1 MITLHIKLKLNY
13 RRIWPILLFLH
24 QNLTMKI
31 KCVLYVLYVLY
42 MCLYACRSF
51 SLSIYICMYIHV
63 YIYIYIYIPE
73 TRRYD
78 EGGGCCINSKEFG
91 VFIDEA
97 PIGEVLKNGLV
108 NEIIEQAAVEETVI
122 SLNR

>member
-1 MITLHIKLKLNY
+1 MPLAVIINDY
-13 RRIWPILLFLH
+13 EASLFGYMRANNANDVVVTMPVTIDMTNQGTKKFFVAVAVTTRFEEPEALSDEIGRSAPKGH
-24 QNLTMKI
+24 TPLFAWVPANL
-31 KCVLYVLYVLY
+31 Y
-42 MCLYACRSF
+42 
-51 SLSIYICMYIHV
+51 H
-63 YIYIYIYIPE
+63 
-73 TRRYD
+73 
-78 EGGGCCINSKEFG
+78 SKEFG